1 MRSAYHSSSIETRGS
16 ARRRSAAFVL
26 TAIAHI
32 LIILLLL
39 RLAPSLPTSRL
50 KPPTATTFQMLPD
63 RGIPAPAQ
71 HTPSV
76 VKAKPASRGRPSK
89 TPTPPLTMAE
99 TKAPA
104 PSASGKLT
112 LPIELLGGDELF
124 KAADVAKLP
133 KHPEDQLAKVEKDQP
148 PPSPK
153 KSSPVYGPGAGPNGA
168 PIYEMVDWYRPPT
181 QAEMDGY
188 LPRRPAGSWGRI
200 ACLTAPNFRVENCR
214 TDGEYPVGSGL
225 ARAMRQASWQFRVL
239 PPKKDGKPL
248 IGVWMHIII
257 TQTEGGLR

>member
-1 MRSAYHSSSIETRGS
+1 MRSAYHSSSIETRGA

-26 TAIAHI
+26 TIIAHI

-39 RLAPSLPTSRL
+39 RLAPSLPTSR
-50 KPPTATTFQMLPD
+50 KAPSSATTFQMLPD
-63 RGIPAPAQ
+63 RGVPTPAQ

-89 TPTPPLTMAE
+89 
-99 TKAPA
+99 APA
-104 PSASGKLT
+104 PPRVSADATTPAPSPPGKLT

-124 KAADVAKLP
+124 KAADVTKLP
-133 KHPEDQLAKVEKDQP
+133 KHPEDQLAKTEKDKP
-148 PPSPK
+148 PTPQK

-188 LPRRPAGSWGRI
+188 LPRRPSGSWGRI
-200 ACLTAPNFRVENCR
+200 TCLTAPNYHVENCR
-214 TDGEYPVGSGL
+214 TAGEYPLGSGL
-225 ARAMRQASWQFRVL
+225 ARAMREAAWQFRVL

-248 IGVWMHIII
+248 IGVWMSITI